1 MTNNIFN
8 LVLCLAGKGSRF
20 TTKGYKTPK
29 YLLELND
36 NKTILEHILT
46 ELKISKH
53 INLTLIIN
61 IENIKWSGK
70 VKSILNNL
78 KLDFKIF
85 HVPDTRGQAHT
96 ANIAC
101 TKIKNNFP
109 IYFFNGDTIIKNRDL
124 YKISEELRDKNLHG
138 VIDTFFAN
146 EDHFSY
152 VNDIDGLVREIKEK
166 IVISNNATTGLY
178 GFINKNTYMYY
189 YERMKEA
196 LNEEYISD
204 VYNLMLNEDC
214 RILNKFYQNKKDTI
228 ILGTP
233 EEYEEKLNEDKNK

>member
-1 MTNNIFN
+1 MYLIQE
-8 LVLCLAGKGSRF
+8 GS
-20 TTKGYKTPK
+20 
-29 YLLELND
+29 
-36 NKTILEHILT
+36 
-46 ELKISKH
+46 
-53 INLTLIIN
+53 
-61 IENIKWSGK
+61 
-70 VKSILNNL
+70 
-78 KLDFKIF
+78 
-85 HVPDTRGQAHT
+85 HT

-109 IYFFNGDTIIKNRDL
+109 IYFFNGDIIIKNRDL

-138 VIDTFFAN
+138 VIDTFAN

-204 VYNLMLNEDC
+204 VYNLML
-214 RILNKFYQNKKDTI
+214 KKTA
-228 ILGTP
+228 
-233 EEYEEKLNEDKNK
+233 EF